1 MNRFIQESFLAGL
14 EKPPEKYRIAVSF
27 NDWGSDP
34 IDSEIKD
41 ELERI
46 AESLRVEG
54 HRVEEATPTIVQV
67 DYFEAFKVLWYSL
80 AYFAVNSM
88 APMIN
93 RIPDTST
100 LESITLQMVKEGE
113 QIRAYDVDRTMALS
127 NQMSREF
134 GEFFQNWDLLLTPTL
149 IKDTPKVGGPI
160 TLNSKLNLDEWYEAA
175 SSLIPAT
182 PIANITGVPAISV
195 PCGVGPGSLP
205 LGMHFFA
212 AMGNERALLDIA
224 RQLEES
230 EPWINRT
237 PPVYAG

>member
-1 MNRFIQESFLAGL
+1 M
-14 EKPPEKYRIAVSF
+14 
-27 NDWGSDP
+27 
-34 IDSEIKD
+34 
-41 ELERI
+41 
-46 AESLRVEG
+46 EG

-113 QIRAYDVDRTMALS
+113 KIRAFDVDRTMALS

-149 IKDTPKVGGPI
+149 IKSTPKVGGPV
-160 TLNSKLNLDEWYEAA
+160 TLNSELTLDEWYEAA

>member
-1 MNRFIQESFLAGL
+1 MS
-14 EKPPEKYRIAVSF
+14 
-27 NDWGSDP
+27 
-34 IDSEIKD
+34 

-46 AESLRVEG
+46 AESLRGIG

-67 DYFEAFKVLWYSL
+67 DYFEGFKVLWYSL

-93 RIPDTST
+93 RVPEATT

-113 QIRAYDVDRTMALS
+113 KIRAFDVDRTMALS

-134 GEFFQNWDLLLTPTL
+134 GEFIQNWDLLLTPTL
-149 IKDTPKVGGPI
+149 IKGTPKVGGPI
-160 TLNSKLNLDEWYEAA
+160 TLNSKLTLDEWYDAA

-195 PCGVGPGSLP
+195 PCGLGPGGLP
-205 LGMHFFA
+205 LGMHFLA
-212 AMGNERALLDIA
+212 AMGNERVLIDIA